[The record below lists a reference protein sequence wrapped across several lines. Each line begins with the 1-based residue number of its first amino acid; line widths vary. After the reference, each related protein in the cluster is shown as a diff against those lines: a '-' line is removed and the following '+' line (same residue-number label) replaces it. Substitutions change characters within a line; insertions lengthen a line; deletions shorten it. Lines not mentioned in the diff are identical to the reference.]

1 MKRNNPNQLSLFD
14 IVIKHPQEPTTP
26 PPIVETIAEQK
37 EQIKNGT
44 LCRLGIVFWL
54 RNGTTHS
61 SPKFTPELLLS

>member
-37 EQIKNGT
+37 SKSKTERYAPIRFQLWTK
-44 LCRLGIVFWL
+44 L
-54 RNGTTHS
+54 
-61 SPKFTPELLLS
+61 